1 MNKYAKL
8 KSLKDQETTMASSTS
23 PKPQVKFGMRTNS
36 GRVVSLPREEEVNI
50 AHVSEYIS
58 TSSGGASDYGDY
70 MVTMPP
76 TPDNQP
82 LATDSTDAPGAT
94 QLKHGDHRPNSR
106 LGNKGEEKKIPERS
120 LSIMRSTNKSTLVRS
135 QTVEFDHNRWLFD
148 SHGTYGYGNA
158 YWQPPEVGKSAEM
171 SQADFLNKP
180 WKPLTRKIKIPNGI
194 LSPYR

>member
-8 KSLKDQETTMASSTS
+8 KPSKDPEEMASSTS
-23 PKPQVKFGMRTNS
+23 PKPQVKFGVRTNS
-36 GRVVSLPREEEVNI
+36 CRVMSLPREEEVTI
-50 AHVSEYIS
+50 AHVTEYTS
-58 TSSGGASDYGDY
+58 TSSGGPSDYVDY

-82 LATDSTDAPGAT
+82 LNADSTNAPGAT
-94 QLKHGDHRPNSR
+94 KSKLGDHMSNSR
-106 LGNKGEEKKIPERS
+106 LSTNGEGYKVPERS
-120 LSIMRSTNKSTLVRS
+120 LSVMRSANKSTLIRS
-135 QTVEFDHNRWLFD
+135 QTTEFDHNRWLFD
-148 SHGTYGYGNA
+148 THGTYGYGNA
-158 YWQPPEVGKSAEM
+158 YWQADGGTYTEM